1 MPEAHLRCAGCERDP
16 ALDFHGPLPHDR
28 VHGQLLL
35 GLGLPTNARE
45 VQSNFLF
52 QRKNMFTL
60 IREIGLRG
68 RLRKEAPYLVSAFLI
83 DECFYK
89 FHSST
94 LACGDFLATW
104 FLFSAA
110 ALDHEADSASARW
123 QILMRVPASKTRPIT
138 TETAI

>member
-1 MPEAHLRCAGCERDP
+1 MRDASETLR
-16 ALDFHGPLPHDR
+16 LIFMDR
-28 VHGQLLL
+28 CLTIASMGNCFLAWDSR
-35 GLGLPTNARE
+35 PTRGRA
-45 VQSNFLF
+45 QSNFLF

-89 FHSST
+89 FHSFT

-138 TETAI
+138 TETAN